1 MINSNQILTTN
12 RSQIVGVYDLFSGA
26 LENQW
31 SIEYVKDRWGGTN
44 PNNNYILDKIKIY
57 KSGHHNHPLMI
68 TNNSIIL
75 CDLK

>member
-44 PNNNYILDKIKIY
+44 PNNN
-57 KSGHHNHPLMI
+57 
-68 TNNSIIL
+68 
-75 CDLK
+75 